1 MRVLGGIF
9 VVLYLDG
16 FLPGVFALPAGLGD
30 AATGLLALTVAYLV
44 ARNSPWARPSAY
56 AWSLFGI
63 LDLMVA
69 VSVGFLSSP
78 GPFQQL
84 AFENPNALIGQYPL
98 VMIPVFAVPV
108 FLILHILTLRKLARQ
123 EIFGAA
129 PSFR

>member
-1 MRVLGGIF
+1 MFL
-9 VVLYLDG
+9 VLYRDDI
-16 FLPGVFALPAGLGD
+16 LPCEFALPAGLGD
-30 AATGLLALTVAYLV
+30 VATGLLAPPAAYLV

-63 LDLMVA
+63 FDLMIA
-69 VSVGFLSSP
+69 VSLGCLSSP

-84 AFENPNALIGQYPL
+84 AFENWNGLIGQYPL

-108 FLILHILTLRKLARQ
+108 FLLTLRKLARQ
-123 EIFGAA
+123 EIFIAA